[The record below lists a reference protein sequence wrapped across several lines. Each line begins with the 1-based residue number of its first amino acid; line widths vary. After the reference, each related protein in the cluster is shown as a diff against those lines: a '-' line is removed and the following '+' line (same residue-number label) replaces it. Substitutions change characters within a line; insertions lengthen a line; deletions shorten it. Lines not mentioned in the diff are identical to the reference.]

1 MENKSQVGI
10 RGFVKAVVTDAEG
23 NERVH
28 LDEQNTIHAN
38 YRDEICNALM
48 GASNIALDNVFN
60 GNATPPPNGEDGIA
74 IKDNGAVWYEMDCD
88 TTPPSQSGQDV
99 VIVGVFTGTAID
111 ITVVGEVV
119 LGHNFNASVPG
130 TTIANPS
137 TWPVLNL
144 LATETL
150 TITWTIK
157 HGNI

>member
-1 MENKSQVGI
+1 MKKSQAVI
-10 RGFVKAVVTDAEG
+10 RGFVKAVVTRVDG
-23 NERVH
+23 SSYVH

-48 GASNIALDNVFN
+48 GASNIALDNPFD
-60 GNATPPPNGEDGIA
+60 GNLTPPPNGEDGIA
-74 IKDNGAVWYEMDCD
+74 IKDNGAVWYEMDCT
-88 TTPPSQSGQDV
+88 TTPPSQSGANTI
-99 VIVGVFTGTAID
+99 IVGVFTGTAID

-150 TITWTIK
+150 TITWTIL
-157 HGNI
+157 HGYI

>member
-1 MENKSQVGI
+1 MKKSQAVI
-10 RGFVKAVVTDAEG
+10 QGFVKAVVTRADG
-23 NERVH
+23 SNYVH

-48 GASNIALDNVFN
+48 GASNIALDNVFD

-88 TTPPSQSGQDV
+88 TTPPVQSGFDT
-99 VIVGVFTGTAID
+99 VIVGVFTGVAID
-111 ITVVGEVV
+111 ITIAAEVA
-119 LGHNFNASVPG
+119 LGHNYNASVPT
-130 TTIANPS
+130 TTIANPT

-157 HGNI
+157 HGYI

>member
-1 MENKSQVGI
+1 MNKSQVGI
-10 RGFVKAVVTDAEG
+10 RGFVKAVVTRADG
-23 NERVH
+23 SSYVH

-48 GASNIALDNVFN
+48 GASNIALDNVFD

-74 IKDNGAVWYEMDCD
+74 IKDNGGVWYEMDCD
-88 TTPPSQSGQDV
+88 TTSPVQSGFNT
-99 VIVGVFTGTAID
+99 VIVGVFTGVAID
-111 ITVVGEVV
+111 ITVVGEVA
-119 LGHNFNASVPG
+119 LGHNFNASVPT
-130 TTIANPS
+130 TTIANPT

-157 HGNI
+157 HGYI